1 MCLTDMHRGL
11 GSQRSDATFKVIR
24 GWQNQLTISQ
34 AKKVSFITNPVG
46 PQRRLGK
53 SSRVLRDKV
62 KVAKFM
68 VQSPY
73 LSLALGCLQLERWVG
88 VASSTVLRHPEGTT
102 SNKEGERKSKGGV
115 VH

>member
-1 MCLTDMHRGL
+1 M
-11 GSQRSDATFKVIR
+11 
-24 GWQNQLTISQ
+24 
-34 AKKVSFITNPVG
+34 
-46 PQRRLGK
+46 
-53 SSRVLRDKV
+53 
-62 KVAKFM
+62 AKFM